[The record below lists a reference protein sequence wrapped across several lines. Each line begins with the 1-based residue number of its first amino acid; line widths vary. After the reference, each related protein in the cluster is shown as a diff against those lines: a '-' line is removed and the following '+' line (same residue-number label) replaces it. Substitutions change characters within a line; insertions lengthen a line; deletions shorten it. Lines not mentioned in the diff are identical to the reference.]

1 MYNASIQTI
10 LAASL
15 LFVIFTSIGASKASR
30 LLYSGSLEKLNR
42 KSRKLLFW
50 AWFPAIPAAAIL
62 AAITWLQVNMDP
74 IFWKDR
80 LFLQAPLVL
89 VPLLSIWV
97 VAVPKLLKLRYVMK
111 PSAAEGSTTIEPA
124 LFQRA
129 ASLALIFPY
138 QFTALGALTSLYFT
152 LVPSVPFYW
161 MDTAIPL
168 AVFVALAAGL
178 WWRHQFRSKQVRK
191 METYQAPQLWKRAL
205 TMTGVLAIIAG
216 VGFYLFT
223 YAMDQSVLPAEMDM
237 ASGTVD
243 YGGGAAGQHAHHDM
257 AAMAGMVSV
266 ADLTGPKEGT
276 PDRHFN
282 LVAQKKTVT
291 LSSGKTVDAWTYN
304 GQIPGPELRM
314 KEGDLVEVTL
324 TNQDIEEGV
333 TAHWHGLDV
342 PNAEDGVA
350 GATQNAV
357 MPGETYTYR
366 FRAEQVGTFWYHSHQ
381 DSQEAVSKGLFG
393 ALIVEPKDVSQASGT
408 VGTAAYGSSGENAGL
423 DLNTNSNTSSNSN
436 SITNTTA
443 LPAAALP
450 LKDIT
455 VMTHRW
461 KDTFAIGANDELD
474 HQTVA
479 PGTPVRMRL
488 INTDDWVD
496 QTNTLV
502 GTPFVVSAIDGT
514 DLNKP
519 DILTNTHVIVPTG
532 GRYDL
537 TFVMPEH
544 PVYLQVGDM
553 KKGGMLLSSD
563 GQGNVPE
570 MPKSVAFDPLHYGS
584 PKATPF
590 DANTKFDRDF
600 TLILDNKLG
609 FYNRNFDFLYTL
621 NGKVFPDAP
630 MFMVKEGDLVK
641 TTFINRGNVEHPMHL
656 HGHHVLVLSR
666 NGKPSTGSP
675 WWSDTLDI
683 QPGETYE
690 VAFVA
695 DNPGL
700 WMDHCHN
707 LVHAAA
713 GMSMHLMYEG
723 VATPYFVGSGTTN
736 HPE

>member
-10 LAASL
+10 LAVSVL
-15 LFVIFTSIGASKASR
+15 LVIFTWIGGVKASR

-42 KSRKLLFW
+42 KTRKLLFW
-50 AWFPAIPAAAIL
+50 AWFPVIPVAAI
-62 AAITWLQVNMDP
+62 AGAIVWLQQNRDL
-74 IFWKDR
+74 IFWQDR
-80 LFLQAPLVL
+80 VFLQAPLVIIPL
-89 VPLLSIWV
+89 VSIWL
-97 VAVPKLLKLRYVMK
+97 VAVPKLLKLRSLTK
-111 PSAAEGSTTIEPA
+111 KSLAEGGTTIEPA
-124 LFQRA
+124 MFQRA
-129 ASLALIFPY
+129 ASPGLIFPY
-138 QFTALGALTSLYFT
+138 QLTALSAVTSLYFS
-152 LVPSVPFYW
+152 LVPPVPFYW
-161 MDTAIPL
+161 LDITIPL
-168 AVFVALAAGL
+168 GALIIVAAGL
-178 WWRHQFRSKQVRK
+178 WWRHQLRANQVRK
-191 METYQAPQLWKRAL
+191 IENYQAPHLWKRFSV
-205 TMTGVLAIIAG
+205 MTGVLVVIAG
-216 VGFYLFT
+216 LGFYLITF
-223 YAMDQSVLPAEMDM
+223 AMDKSELPAEIDM
-237 ASGTVD
+237 ASGTLD
-243 YGGGAAGQHAHHDM
+243 YGGGAATMDHAHHDM
-257 AAMAGMVSV
+257 AAMAGMVSI

-276 PDRHFN
+276 PDRTFT

-291 LSSGKTVDAWTYN
+291 LSSGKTIDAWTYN
-304 GQIPGPELRM
+304 GQIPGPELRI
-314 KEGDLVEVTL
+314 KEGELVEVTL
-324 TNQDIEEGV
+324 TNQDIEAGV

-393 ALIVEPKDVSQASGT
+393 ALIVEPKEADQIS
-408 VGTAAYGSSGENAGL
+408 L
-423 DLNTNSNTSSNSN
+423 
-436 SITNTTA
+436 IR
-443 LPAAALP
+443 
-450 LKDIT
+450 KDIT
-455 VMTHRW
+455 VLTHRW
-461 KDTFAIGANDELD
+461 KGTSVLIGTNEELD
-474 HQTVA
+474 RQTVA

-496 QTNTLV
+496 QVYTLV
-502 GTPFVVSAIDGT
+502 GTPFEVAAIDGT

-519 DILTNTHVIVPTG
+519 DILTNTNVMVPTG

-537 TFVMPEH
+537 TFKMPDH
-544 PVYLQVGDM
+544 PVYLNVVGS
-553 KKGGMLLSSD
+553 KNGGILLSPD
-563 GQGNVPE
+563 GEGNIPE
-570 MPKSVAFDPLHYGS
+570 IPQTLRFDPLTYGS
-584 PKATPF
+584 QAATPF
-590 DANTKFDRDF
+590 DADSKFAREF

-609 FYNRNFDFLYTL
+609 FYNRTFNFLYTL

-641 TTFINRGNVEHPMHL
+641 TTIINRGNVEHPMHL

-675 WWSDTLDI
+675 WWSDTLDV

-690 VAFVA
+690 IAFIA

-707 LVHAAA
+707 LTHAAD

-723 VATPYFVGSGTTN
+723 VTTPYSVGSGTQN

>member
-1 MYNASIQTI
+1 MYNISIQTI
-10 LAASL
+10 LAASVL
-15 LFVIFTSIGASKASR
+15 LVIFTWIGGVKASR
-30 LLYSGSLEKLNR
+30 LLYSGSLEKLHS
-42 KSRKLLFW
+42 KTRKLLFW
-50 AWFPAIPAAAIL
+50 AWFPILPAAAVVT
-62 AAITWLQVNMDP
+62 AIVWLQMNMDP
-74 IFWKDR
+74 IFWRDR
-80 LFLQAPLVL
+80 VFLQAPLV
-89 VPLLSIWV
+89 VIPLLSIWF
-97 VAVPKLLKLRYVMK
+97 VAVPKLLKLRSLTRV
-111 PSAAEGSTTIEPA
+111 SLAESGAAIEPA
-124 LFQRA
+124 MFHRA
-129 ASLALIFPY
+129 ASPGLVFPY
-138 QFTALGALTSLYFT
+138 QLTALSAATSLYFT
-152 LVPSVPFYW
+152 LVPSVPFQW
-161 MDTAIPL
+161 METTIPIAIL
-168 AVFVALAAGL
+168 IVLAASL
-178 WWRHQFRSKQVRK
+178 WLRHNLRAKQVRK
-191 METYQAPQLWKRAL
+191 ATNYQAPRLLARFGA
-205 TMTGVLAIIAG
+205 MTGVLIVIAG
-216 VGFYLFT
+216 IGFYLFNF
-223 YAMDQSVLPAEMDM
+223 AMDKSVLPAEIDM
-237 ASGTVD
+237 ASGTHD
-243 YGGGAAGQHAHHDM
+243 YGGGAGGEHAHHDM
-257 AAMAGMVSV
+257 TAMAGMVSV

-276 PDRHFN
+276 PDRHFT

-314 KEGDLVEVTL
+314 KEGELIEVTL
-324 TNQDIEEGV
+324 TNDDIDVGV

-366 FRAEQVGTFWYHSHQ
+366 FRAEQVGSFWYHSHQ

-393 ALIVEPKDVSQASGT
+393 SLIVEPK
-408 VGTAAYGSSGENAGL
+408 E
-423 DLNTNSNTSSNSN
+423 
-436 SITNTTA
+436 TTDTTTFTI
-443 LPAAALP
+443 PF
-450 LKDIT
+450 KDIT

-461 KDTFAIGANDELD
+461 KNTFAIGANDELD
-474 HQTVA
+474 RQKVA

-488 INTDDWVD
+488 INTDDWVN
-496 QTNTLV
+496 QTYTLV
-502 GTPFVVSAIDGT
+502 GTPFEVAAIDGT

-519 DILTNTHVIVPTG
+519 GLLTNTRVIVPTG
-532 GRYDL
+532 GRFDL
-537 TFVMPEH
+537 TFVMPDH
-544 PVYLQVGDM
+544 PVYLNVGTN
-553 KKGGMLLSSD
+553 KNGGILLSED

-570 MPKSVAFDPLHYGS
+570 LPQTVPFDPLTYGS

-590 DANTKFDRDF
+590 DASSSFDRDF

-641 TTFINRGNVEHPMHL
+641 TTIISRGNVEHPMHL

-675 WWSDTLDI
+675 WWSDTLDV

-695 DNPGL
+695 NNPGL

-723 VATPYFVGSGTTN
+723 VTTPFSVGSGTQN

>member
-1 MYNASIQTI
+1 VYNASIQTI
-10 LAASL
+10 LAVSV
-15 LFVIFTSIGASKASR
+15 LFVIFTWIGSVKASR
-30 LLYSGSLEKLNR
+30 LLYSGSLEKLHR
-42 KSRKLLFW
+42 KTRKLLFW
-50 AWFPAIPAAAIL
+50 AWFPIIPAAAIV
-62 AAITWLQVNMDP
+62 AAIVWLQMNMDP
-74 IFWKDR
+74 IFWRDR
-80 LFLQAPLVL
+80 IFLQAPLVV
-89 VPLLSIWV
+89 VPLLSIWF
-97 VAVPKLLKLRYVMK
+97 VAVPKLLKLRSLTK
-111 PSAAEGSTTIEPA
+111 ISLAESGTTIEPA
-124 LFQRA
+124 MFQRA
-129 ASLALIFPY
+129 ASPGLIFPY
-138 QFTALGALTSLYFT
+138 QLTALSAVTSLYFSF
-152 LVPSVPFYW
+152 VPPVPFQW
-161 MDTAIPL
+161 LEITIPL
-168 AVFVALAAGL
+168 GVFIVLAAGFWL
-178 WWRHQFRSKQVRK
+178 RHDLRAKQVRK
-191 METYQAPQLWKRAL
+191 APNYQAPRLLVRFGA
-205 TMTGVLAIIAG
+205 MTGVLIATAG
-216 VGFYLFT
+216 IGFYLITF
-223 YAMDQSVLPAEMDM
+223 AMDKSVLPAEIDM
-237 ASGTVD
+237 ASGTHD
-243 YGGGAAGQHAHHDM
+243 YGGGAVSEHVGHDM
-257 AAMAGMVSV
+257 TAMSNMAGMVSV

-276 PDRHFN
+276 PDRRFT

-314 KEGDLVEVTL
+314 KEGELIEVTL
-324 TNQDIEEGV
+324 TNENIDVGV

-366 FRAEQVGTFWYHSHQ
+366 FRAEQVGSFWYHSHQ
-381 DSQEAVSKGLFG
+381 DSQEAVSMGLFG
-393 ALIVEPKDVSQASGT
+393 TLIVEPKEVAD
-408 VGTAAYGSSGENAGL
+408 
-423 DLNTNSNTSSNSN
+423 
-436 SITNTTA
+436 TTTFTI
-443 LPAAALP
+443 PF
-450 LKDIT
+450 KDIT

-461 KDTFAIGANDELD
+461 KNTFAIGANDELD
-474 HQTVA
+474 RQTVA

-488 INTDDWVD
+488 INTDDWVN
-496 QTNTLV
+496 QTYTLV
-502 GTPFVVSAIDGT
+502 GTPFEVAAIDGT

-519 DILTNTHVIVPTG
+519 ELLTNTRVIVPTG
-532 GRYDL
+532 GRFDL
-537 TFVMPEH
+537 TFVMPDH
-544 PVYLQVGDM
+544 PVYLNVGTN
-553 KKGGMLLSSD
+553 KNGGILLSAD

-570 MPKSVAFDPLHYGS
+570 LPQTVAFDPLTYGS

-590 DANTKFDRDF
+590 DANSKFDRDF

-641 TTFINRGNVEHPMHL
+641 TTFVNRGNVEHPMHL

-675 WWSDTLDI
+675 WWSDTLDV
-683 QPGETYE
+683 QPGDTYE

-695 DNPGL
+695 NNPGL

-723 VATPYFVGSGTTN
+723 VTTPFSVGSGTQN